1 MVKEV
6 VLVLREKYQKFLEG
20 CEMILKN
27 QSKIYN
33 LKIDED
39 FEEKKGISEYKNINK
54 ESDMLN
60 NKNLNFDMEYEDMK
74 FNYYLYKR
82 KLNDLKDIDME
93 SVVEKKKVVWFD
105 SGYGELNGN
114 QSVKL
119 KNIDILIDKLDNN
132 FI

>member
-6 VLVLREKYQKFLEG
+6 VLVLREKYQKLLEG
-20 CEMILKN
+20 CEMIFKN
-27 QSKIYN
+27 QSEIYN

-105 SGYGELNGN
+105 SDYGELYGN

-119 KNIDILIDKLDNN
+119 KNIDI
-132 FI
+132 

>member
-6 VLVLREKYQKFLEG
+6 VLVLREKYQKLLEG

-27 QSKIYN
+27 QSEIYN

-93 SVVEKKKVVWFD
+93 NVVEKKKVVWFD
-105 SGYGELNGN
+105 SDYGELYGN

-119 KNIDILIDKLDNN
+119 KNIDI
-132 FI
+132 

>member
-6 VLVLREKYQKFLEG
+6 VLVLIEKYQKLLEG

-105 SGYGELNGN
+105 SGYGELYGN

-119 KNIDILIDKLDNN
+119 KNIDI
-132 FI
+132 

>member
-6 VLVLREKYQKFLEG
+6 VLVLREKKG

-27 QSKIYN
+27 QSEIYN

-82 KLNDLKDIDME
+82 KLNDLKDIDMK

-105 SGYGELNGN
+105 SDYGKLYGN
-114 QSVKL
+114 QSVRL
-119 KNIDILIDKLDNN
+119 KNIDI
-132 FI
+132 

>member
-6 VLVLREKYQKFLEG
+6 VLVLREKYQKLLEG

-27 QSKIYN
+27 QSEIYN

-105 SGYGELNGN
+105 SDYGKLYGN
-114 QSVKL
+114 QIVKL
-119 KNIDILIDKLDNN
+119 KNIDI
-132 FI
+132 

>member
-6 VLVLREKYQKFLEG
+6 VLVLREKYQKLLEG

-27 QSKIYN
+27 QSEIYN

-39 FEEKKGISEYKNINK
+39 FEEKKGISEDKNINK
-54 ESDMLN
+54 ESYMLN

-105 SGYGELNGN
+105 SDYGELYGN

-119 KNIDILIDKLDNN
+119 KNIDI
-132 FI
+132 

>member
-6 VLVLREKYQKFLEG
+6 VLVLREKYQKLLEG

-27 QSKIYN
+27 QSEIYN

-105 SGYGELNGN
+105 SDYGKLYGN
-114 QSVKL
+114 QSVRL
-119 KNIDILIDKLDNN
+119 KNIDI
-132 FI
+132 

>member
-6 VLVLREKYQKFLEG
+6 VLVLREKYQKLLEG

-27 QSKIYN
+27 QSEIYN

-93 SVVEKKKVVWFD
+93 SVVEKKMVVWFD
-105 SGYGELNGN
+105 SDYWELYGY

-119 KNIDILIDKLDNN
+119 KNIDI
-132 FI
+132 

>member
-6 VLVLREKYQKFLEG
+6 VLVLREKYQKLLEG
-20 CEMILKN
+20 YEMILKN
-27 QSKIYN
+27 QSEIYN

-105 SGYGELNGN
+105 SDYGELYGN

-119 KNIDILIDKLDNN
+119 KNIDI
-132 FI
+132 

>member
-6 VLVLREKYQKFLEG
+6 VLVLREKYQKLLEG

-27 QSKIYN
+27 QSEIYN
-33 LKIDED
+33 LKIGED

-105 SGYGELNGN
+105 SDYGELYGN

-119 KNIDILIDKLDNN
+119 KNIDI
-132 FI
+132 

>member
-6 VLVLREKYQKFLEG
+6 VFVLREKYQKLLEG

-27 QSKIYN
+27 QSEIYN

-105 SGYGELNGN
+105 SDYGELYGN

-119 KNIDILIDKLDNN
+119 KNIDI
-132 FI
+132 

>member
-6 VLVLREKYQKFLEG
+6 VLVLREKYQKLLEG

-27 QSKIYN
+27 QSEIYN

-93 SVVEKKKVVWFD
+93 NVVEKKKVVWFD
-105 SGYGELNGN
+105 SYYGELYGN

-119 KNIDILIDKLDNN
+119 KNIDI
-132 FI
+132 

>member
-6 VLVLREKYQKFLEG
+6 VLVLREKYQKLLES

-27 QSKIYN
+27 QSEIYN

-105 SGYGELNGN
+105 SDYGELYGN

-119 KNIDILIDKLDNN
+119 KNIDI
-132 FI
+132 

>member
-6 VLVLREKYQKFLEG
+6 VLVLREKYQKLLEG

-27 QSKIYN
+27 QSEIYN

-39 FEEKKGISEYKNINK
+39 FEEKKGISEDKNINK

-105 SGYGELNGN
+105 SDYGELYGN

-119 KNIDILIDKLDNN
+119 KNIDI
-132 FI
+132 

>member
-6 VLVLREKYQKFLEG
+6 VLVLREKYQKLLEG

-27 QSKIYN
+27 QSEIYN

-105 SGYGELNGN
+105 SDYGELYGN

-119 KNIDILIDKLDNN
+119 KNIDI
-132 FI
+132 

>member
-6 VLVLREKYQKFLEG
+6 VLVLREKYQKLLEG

-27 QSKIYN
+27 QSEIYD

-39 FEEKKGISEYKNINK
+39 FEEKKGISEDKNINK

-105 SGYGELNGN
+105 SDYGKLYGN
-114 QSVKL
+114 QSVRL
-119 KNIDILIDKLDNN
+119 KNIDI
-132 FI
+132 

>member
-6 VLVLREKYQKFLEG
+6 VLVLREKYQKLLEG

-27 QSKIYN
+27 QSEIYN

-105 SGYGELNGN
+105 SDYGEFNGN

-119 KNIDILIDKLDNN
+119 KNIDI
-132 FI
+132 

>member
-6 VLVLREKYQKFLEG
+6 VLVLREKYQKLLEG

-27 QSKIYN
+27 QSEIYN

-105 SGYGELNGN
+105 SGYGELYGN

-119 KNIDILIDKLDNN
+119 KNIDI
-132 FI
+132 